1 MDDLIRRQ
9 AAIDAVT
16 AWLNKAI
23 NPNNRSKYNDGEIA
37 AYETALSELKK
48 IQSAQPEWI
57 PVTDRLPKVDN
68 ISKRVLATTSW
79 GLVKEAY
86 YCVDHWSIDGI
97 DYKFTS
103 VIAWMPL
110 PEPWKGEEE

>member
-1 MDDLIRRQ
+1 MMSDLISRQ

-48 IQSAQPEWI
+48 IQSAQPEQRLI
-57 PVTDRLPKVDN
+57 PCSERLPKKVGDYLVTTHN
-68 ISKRVLATTSW
+68 GQIARFIYMDTNSSKEYWMRCA
-79 GLVKEAY
+79 A
-86 YCVDHWSIDGI
+86 
-97 DYKFTS
+97 
-103 VIAWMPL
+103 AWMPL
-110 PEPWKGEEE
+110 PKPWKGEAE